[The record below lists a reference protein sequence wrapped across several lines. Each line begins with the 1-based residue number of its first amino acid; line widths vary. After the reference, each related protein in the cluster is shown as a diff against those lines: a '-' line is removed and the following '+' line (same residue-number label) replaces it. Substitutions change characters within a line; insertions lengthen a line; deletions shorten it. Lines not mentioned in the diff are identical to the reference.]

1 MGRMILA
8 SESRARRDML
18 AAAGLTFEA
27 VSSGVDER
35 TERAAMMSKA
45 ERIDAVS
52 IAQHLA
58 GVKAEAV
65 SRRQPDALV
74 IGGDQVLALGSEVFE
89 KPVDLE
95 AARKSLMRL
104 RGREHALHSAVVLA
118 EKGRVVWRHVQSA
131 RLVMRPFSEDFL
143 DAYLGTVG
151 PRVLGVVGAYE
162 LEGRGVQLFERI
174 EGDYFT
180 ILGMPLLALVEE
192 LRRREVLAT

>member
-1 MGRMILA
+1 MRLILA
-8 SESRARRDML
+8 SESRARRDMMT
-18 AAAGLTFEA
+18 AAGLTFDA
-27 VSSGVDER
+27 MSSGVDER
-35 TERAAMMSKA
+35 AARAAMTAKA

-52 IAQHLA
+52 LAQHLA

-65 SRRQPDALV
+65 SKAQPDALV

-89 KPVDLE
+89 KPADLE

-131 RLVMRPFSEDFL
+131 RLVMRPFSEGFL
-143 DAYLGTVG
+143 DTYLGAVG

-192 LRRREVLAT
+192 LRRREVLTT

>member
-1 MGRMILA
+1 MRVILA
-8 SESRARRDML
+8 SQSRARREML
-18 AAAGLTFEA
+18 AAAGLSFEA
-27 VSSGVDER
+27 VASGVDER
-35 TERAAMMSKA
+35 AARAAMASKA
-45 ERIDAVS
+45 ELIDAAS
-52 IAQHLA
+52 LAQHLA
-58 GVKAEAV
+58 GVKAETV
-65 SRRQPDALV
+65 SKDQPDALV

-89 KPVDLE
+89 KPADLE

-131 RLVMRPFSEDFL
+131 RLVMRPFSEAFL
-143 DAYLGTVG
+143 DSYLAAAG
-151 PRVLGVVGAYE
+151 PRVLSVVGAYE

-192 LRRREVLAT
+192 LRRREVLAA

>member
-1 MGRMILA
+1 MLILA
-8 SESRARRDML
+8 SESRARREML
-18 AAAGLTFEA
+18 TAAGLTFEA

-35 TERAAMMSKA
+35 AERAAMMSKA
-45 ERIDAVS
+45 ERIDATS
-52 IAQHLA
+52 LAQHLA

-65 SRRQPDALV
+65 SRTQPDALV
-74 IGGDQVLALGSEVFE
+74 IGGDQILALGSEVFE
-89 KPVDLE
+89 KPADLG

-118 EKGRVVWRHVQSA
+118 EKGRVVWRHVQTA
-131 RLVMRPFSEDFL
+131 RLVMRSFSEDFL
-143 DAYLGTVG
+143 DAYLGAVG
-151 PRVLGVVGAYE
+151 SRVLGVVGAYE

-192 LRRREVLAT
+192 LRRRKVLTA

>member
-1 MGRMILA
+1 MRVILA
-8 SESRARRDML
+8 SQSRARREML
-18 AAAGLTFEA
+18 AAAGLSFEA
-27 VSSGVDER
+27 VASGVDER
-35 TERAAMMSKA
+35 AARAAMASKA
-45 ERIDAVS
+45 ELIDAAS
-52 IAQHLA
+52 LAQHLA

-65 SRRQPDALV
+65 SKDQADALV

-89 KPVDLE
+89 KPADLE

-131 RLVMRPFSEDFL
+131 RLVMRPFSEGFL
-143 DAYLGTVG
+143 DSYLAAAG
-151 PRVLGVVGAYE
+151 PRVLSVVGAYE
-162 LEGRGVQLFERI
+162 LEGLGVQLFERI

-192 LRRREVLAT
+192 LRRREVLAA